1 MNIQVKSLL
10 FGLTALVAMSFVT
23 TTADHGAARW
33 ELLGVRKID
42 HQLDRDEIIV
52 TRAEGVFSA
61 LKLKIKRSPINMHK
75 MAIHFGNGEVQEID
89 MRTRFAAGSESR
101 LIDLP
106 GNRRT
111 IQKVVFWYDTKNMAI
126 GKGLIELWGRH

>member
-10 FGLTALVAMSFVT
+10 FGLTALVAMSFVST
-23 TTADHGAARW
+23 TAARW
-33 ELLGVRKID
+33 ELLGARKID
-42 HQLDRDEIIV
+42 HQLDRDEIII
-52 TRAEGVFSA
+52 TRSEGVFSA

-111 IQKVVFWYDTKNMAI
+111 IQKVVFWYDTKNLAI
-126 GKGLIELWGRH
+126 GKGLVELWGRH

>member
-1 MNIQVKSLL
+1 MNIQIKSLFFALTTL
-10 FGLTALVAMSFVT
+10 FSMSFVT
-23 TTADHGAARW
+23 PNATQTAARW

-42 HQLDRDEIIV
+42 HRLDRDEIIV

-61 LKLKIKRSPINMHK
+61 LKLKIKRSPINMNK
-75 MAIHFGNGEVQEID
+75 MVVHFGNGDVQEIE
-89 MRTRFAAGSESR
+89 MRNSFAAGSESR

-111 IQKVVFWYDTKNMAI
+111 IQKVVFWYDTKNLAI

>member
-23 TTADHGAARW
+23 ATADHGAARW

-111 IQKVVFWYDTKNMAI
+111 IQKVVFWYDTKNLAI